1 MDTPNV
7 DRSKLEKEVVDDI
20 KSFIEFLCSSCELFR
35 DGLENED
42 EQKIARVLEMES
54 EGDIFRREIASKIY
68 EGAFLPYLRPNIY
81 KLIELIDEVLD
92 TLEDAGVNYVKI
104 GIRDNIKDDIL
115 EISNLNLKTCR
126 VFLKAF
132 NSLFKG
138 EEDLREATLAIR
150 IYEKKVDEIKYGLMD
165 KLLKEEMNFWEGKI
179 LSDFISN
186 LVTITDLIE
195 DAGDLIQMINVSI
208 R

>member
-1 MDTPNV
+1 MKFKIFGE
-7 DRSKLEKEVVDDI
+7 KLEKEVIDDI
-20 KSFIEFLCSSCELFR
+20 ESFIELLCSSCELFR
-35 DGLENED
+35 DGMENED
-42 EQKIARVLEMES
+42 EQKISRVLEMEN
-54 EGDIFRREIASKIY
+54 EGDVFRREIASKIY

-92 TLEDAGVNYVKI
+92 TLEDAGVNYIKI
-104 GIRDNIKDDIL
+104 GVRDNIKDDIL

-138 EEDLREATLAIR
+138 GEDLREVTLAIR
-150 IYEKKVDEIKYGLMD
+150 IYEKKVDEIKYDLMD
-165 KLLKEEMNFWEGKI
+165 KLLKEEVNFWEGKI
-179 LSDFISN
+179 LSDLISN

>member
-1 MDTPNV
+1 MKFKIFGE
-7 DRSKLEKEVVDDI
+7 KLEKEVVDDI
-20 KSFIEFLCSSCELFR
+20 EGFIEFLCSSCELFR

-42 EQKIARVLEMES
+42 KQKISRILEMEN
-54 EGDIFRREIASKIY
+54 EGDILRREIASKIY

-92 TLEDAGVNYVKI
+92 TLEDASVNYTKI
-104 GIRDNIKDDIL
+104 EIKDNIKDDIL
-115 EISNLNLKTCR
+115 EISNLNLKTCK

-138 EEDLREATLAIR
+138 EEDLRETTLAIR
-150 IYEKKVDEIKYGLMD
+150 IYEKKVDEIKYDLMD
-165 KLLKEEMNFWEGKI
+165 KLLKEEMSFWEGKI
-179 LSDFISN
+179 LSDFISS

-195 DAGDLIQMINVSI
+195 DAGDLIHMINVSI

>member
-1 MDTPNV
+1 MKFKIFGE
-7 DRSKLEKEVVDDI
+7 KLEKEVIDDI
-20 KSFIEFLCSSCELFR
+20 EGFIEFLCSSCELFR

-42 EQKIARVLEMES
+42 KQKISRVLEMEN
-54 EGDIFRREIASKIY
+54 EGDVFRREIASKIY

-92 TLEDAGVNYVKI
+92 TLEDAGVNYIKI
-104 GIRDNIKDDIL
+104 GVRESIKDDIL

-138 EEDLREATLAIR
+138 KEDLRETTLAIR
-150 IYEKKVDEIKYGLMD
+150 IYEKKVDEIKYDLMD